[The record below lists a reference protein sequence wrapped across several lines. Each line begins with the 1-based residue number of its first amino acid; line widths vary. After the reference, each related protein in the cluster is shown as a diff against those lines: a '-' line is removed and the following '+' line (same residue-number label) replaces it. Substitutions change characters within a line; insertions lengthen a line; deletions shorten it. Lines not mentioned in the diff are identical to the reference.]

1 MYITN
6 LQSLTMKKS
15 SFILAALCVIFMSCN
30 NDESNNNQEE
40 DLQKLEKMYQ
50 EIVTLS
56 QVNSQTCTDSKDWD
70 FTAIGAKACG
80 GPEKFIIY
88 SKKINTAEFLAKVK
102 TYSDAKAA
110 FNVKWNISSTCDVPV
125 PPDGIGC
132 VDGKPV
138 FLRNT
143 AF

>member
-6 LQSLTMKKS
+6 LQSLTMKKL
-15 SFILAALCVIFMSCN
+15 SFILAALCVIFISCN
-30 NDESNNNQEE
+30 NDDSNNKQEE
-40 DLQKLEKMYQ
+40 DVKKLEKMYQ

-88 SKKINTAEFLAKVK
+88 SKKINTAEFLVKVK
-102 TYSDAKAA
+102 TYTDARAA
-110 FNVKWNISSTCDVPV
+110 FNVKWNIVSTCDVPV
-125 PPDGIGC
+125 APDGIGC

>member
-1 MYITN
+1 MT
-6 LQSLTMKKS
+6 
-15 SFILAALCVIFMSCN
+15 FASCN
-30 NDESNNNQEE
+30 NDEIRDNNDKEKDIQG
-40 DLQKLEKMYQ
+40 LEKMYQ

-70 FTAIGAKACG
+70 FIAIGAKACG

-88 SKKINTAEFLAKVK
+88 SKKINTADFQAKVK
-102 TYSDAKAA
+102 TYNEATAA
-110 FNVKWNISSTCDVPV
+110 FNVKWSVFSTCDVPV

-138 FLRNT
+138 LLKAT
-143 AF
+143 AL